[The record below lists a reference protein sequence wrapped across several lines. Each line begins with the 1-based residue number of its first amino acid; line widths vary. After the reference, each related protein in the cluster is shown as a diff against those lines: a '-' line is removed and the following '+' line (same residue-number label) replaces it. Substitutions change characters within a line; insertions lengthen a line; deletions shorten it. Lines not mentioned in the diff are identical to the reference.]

1 MIKLERP
8 EYANKSTGGIELK
21 SPETLSLIRSTGYE
35 IIKMV
40 GKKIMSGDF
49 NLTTMSFPIKV
60 MLPLTMLQTIAKS
73 LFQFPIYLGLACLMS
88 DPLEKFKFAITATIS
103 CFHSSSHFL
112 KPLNPIIG
120 ETYEMVWEDG
130 SKMYLEQTAHHPPIS
145 HYYMTDANQNYKFY
159 GHSNFTS
166 SAGLNSL
173 KLQNKGKRCMEFKD
187 GTKIVTNFCYEAYSN
202 TFMGTLRHESLGEIK
217 FNDLTNGFECIIKF
231 GSVKKKPSDFF
242 TGDIKL
248 KGILVCK
255 VLGSYLS
262 FVEFNG
268 TRYWD
273 IRENIKI
280 KNIEISGQL
289 PSSSTFR
296 EDRILL
302 EQRKMEQAQQ
312 TKEKLEDI
320 QRGDRKLREKFNK
333 TSHK

>member
-1 MIKLERP
+1 MIK
-8 EYANKSTGGIELK
+8 
-21 SPETLSLIRSTGYE
+21 
-35 IIKMV
+35 II
-40 GKKIMSGDF
+40 GKKIISGDF

-60 MLPLTMLQTIAKS
+60 MLPITMLQTIATS
-73 LFQFPIYLGLACLMS
+73 LFQFPIYMGLASLQS

-112 KPLNPIIG
+112 KPLNPILG
-120 ETYEMVWEDG
+120 ETYESIWEDG
-130 SKMYLEQTAHHPPIS
+130 SKMYLEQISHHPPVS
-145 HYYMTDANQNYKFY
+145 SYYMVDPNQNYKFY
-159 GHSNFTS
+159 GFSNFGT

-173 KLQNKGKRCMEFKD
+173 KLQNKGKRYMEWKD
-187 GTKIVTNFCYEAYSN
+187 GTKIVTNFCYESYSN
-202 TFMGTLRHESLGEIK
+202 TFIGTLRHESLGEIK
-217 FNDLTNGFECIIKF
+217 FTDLKNGFECVIKF
-231 GSVKKKPSDFF
+231 GSIKKKPSDFF

-280 KNIEISGQL
+280 KNIEHNGQL
-289 PSSSTFR
+289 PSSSTYR

-312 TKEKLEDI
+312 AKEKLEDL

-333 TSHK
+333 TTHK